1 MKRLA
6 VLLLLSLCCMAAAA
20 HSRPNIV
27 MIIADDLGYG
37 DLKCYGSEIPTPHID
52 SLARGG
58 ARFTDFYVAASTCTP
73 SRFALLTGRAPIRS
87 RDRLLNPLA
96 FGDANDEHRG
106 LRTEETTLATKLG
119 EAGNRTALIGKW
131 HLGHGE
137 AAFLPTQHGFQSF
150 FGFTGGAV
158 DYFTFRYGNVP
169 DLHRNKR
176 VVDEPGFVTMRLTE
190 EAVTF
195 LHAQT
200 PEQPFFLCLA
210 HLAPH
215 FGKAWDA
222 STQTA
227 RNVLQPRPE
236 ELARVPD
243 LADRDRREYAATV
256 LALDDGVGVVLDALK
271 KTGLADNTLII
282 FQSDNGGAIPH
293 GGSNKP
299 LRGMK
304 TQLHEGGIRVPC
316 LVRWPGK
323 IAPGRIVREPVSAL
337 DWFPTLSKL
346 AGVPIDPKAPLDG
359 MDITSLLTESAPLP
373 PRTLFWTETAAERDG
388 GKSSSAVRRGLWKLL
403 VTPDGKT
410 LLYDLIDEPVEE
422 HDLSS
427 TQTAVKDELQAAL
440 TAWLQSVS
448 NRHDR

>member
-6 VLLLLSLCCMAAAA
+6 ALLLLSLCYMASAA

-37 DLKCYGSEIPTPHID
+37 DLGCYGSDIPTPHID
-52 SLARGG
+52 SLAREG

-87 RDRLLNPLA
+87 RDHLLNPLA
-96 FGDANDEHRG
+96 YGDADDKHRG
-106 LRTEETTLATKLG
+106 LHSEETTLATKLV
-119 EAGNRTALIGKW
+119 EAGYRTALIGKW

-137 AAFLPTQHGFQSF
+137 AAFLPTRHGFQSF

-158 DYFTFRYGNVP
+158 DYFTFRYGDVP
-169 DLHRNKR
+169 DLHRDER
-176 VVDEPGFVTMRLTE
+176 VVDEPAFVTARLTE

-215 FGKAWDA
+215 FGKAWDPG
-222 STQTA
+222 TQTA

-236 ELARVPD
+236 ELARVSD
-243 LADRDRREYAATV
+243 IADRDRRDYAAT
-256 LALDDGVGVVLDALK
+256 LIALDDGVGVLLDVLK
-271 KTGLADNTLII
+271 KTGLAVNTLVI
-282 FQSDNGGAIPH
+282 FQSDNGGATPH

-304 TQLHEGGIRVPC
+304 TQLYEGGIRVPC

-346 AGVPIDPKAPLDG
+346 AVVPIDPKAPLDG
-359 MDITSLLTESAPLP
+359 MDITSLLMESALLP

-388 GKSSSAVRRGLWKLL
+388 GKSSSAVRRGPWKLHL
-403 VTPDGKT
+403 TPDGQT
-410 LLYDLIDEPVEE
+410 HLYDLLADPGEQ
-422 HDLSS
+422 HDLAS
-427 TQTAVKDELQAAL
+427 TQTAMKAELQAAL
-440 TAWLQSVS
+440 TEWLKSTS
-448 NRHDR
+448 SPHDH

>member
-1 MKRLA
+1 
-6 VLLLLSLCCMAAAA
+6 
-20 HSRPNIV
+20 
-27 MIIADDLGYG
+27 
-37 DLKCYGSEIPTPHID
+37 
-52 SLARGG
+52 
-58 ARFTDFYVAASTCTP
+58 
-73 SRFALLTGRAPIRS
+73 
-87 RDRLLNPLA
+87 
-96 FGDANDEHRG
+96 
-106 LRTEETTLATKLG
+106 
-119 EAGNRTALIGKW
+119 
-131 HLGHGE
+131 
-137 AAFLPTQHGFQSF
+137 
-150 FGFTGGAV
+150 
-158 DYFTFRYGNVP
+158 VP